1 MMLRAFPE
9 GTFAAVCVV
18 YQGTEVSAV
27 GFPFVGLDVNLA
39 TVRLL

>member
-1 MMLRAFPE
+1 MMLRLIRG

-27 GFPFVGLDVNLA
+27 GSHCWVGRKSCNGAMV
-39 TVRLL
+39 